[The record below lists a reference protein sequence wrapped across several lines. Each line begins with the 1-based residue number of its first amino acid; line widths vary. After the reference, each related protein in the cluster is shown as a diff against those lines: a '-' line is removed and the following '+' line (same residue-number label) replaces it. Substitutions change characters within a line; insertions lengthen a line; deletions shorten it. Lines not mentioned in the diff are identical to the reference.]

1 MGYEKIVQE
10 LAREWQMGTTS
21 VMTSQNTV
29 AKKIISSFSCGTG
42 SKTTTIGDTLELTL
56 NSAKKYLNEF
66 CNIFKEGEYTVISHK
81 KGGTVDVSKI
91 GELNRDG
98 TIIRYNTAK
107 QAEEEAKKILMKQ
120 FELPS
125 EQQRE
130 VSLIT
135 RNRDLYLNT
144 IGEAH
149 ISKLPSVS
157 YDSSVPKRELKIFHN
172 HPTNTADGNS
182 YPLSIGDII
191 TLANANVHSI
201 TALNK
206 FGEYSTVTLKEP
218 LTDGVPQY
226 ILTTFKNRLEPI
238 LGENVMPGN
247 NPPQL
252 YSSELHKAY
261 KELLPQF
268 DMKYTTNYFN
278 LANL

>member
-1 MGYEKIVQE
+1 MANGNNFRYDISEFFC
-10 LAREWQMGTTS
+10 
-21 VMTSQNTV
+21 
-29 AKKIISSFSCGTG
+29 KKIISCFSCGTG
-42 SKTTTIGDTLELTL
+42 SKATTIGD
-56 NSAKKYLNEF
+56 
-66 CNIFKEGEYTVISHK
+66 
-81 KGGTVDVSKI
+81 TVDVSKI

-130 VSLIT
+130 VCLIT
-135 RNRDLYLNT
+135 RDKDLFLNT
-144 IGEAH
+144 LGDVHEAN
-149 ISKLPSVS
+149 LPSVI
-157 YDSSVPKRELKIFHN
+157 DDLSVPKRELKIFHN

-182 YPLSIGDII
+182 YPLSIEDII
-191 TLANANVHSI
+191 TLASENVHSI

-206 FGEYSTVTLKEP
+206 FGEYSTVTLKER
-218 LTDGVPQY
+218 LTVGVLQY
-226 ILTTFKNRLEPI
+226 ILTTFKNRLEPV
-238 LGENVMPGN
+238 LGKNVMPGN

-261 KELLPQF
+261 KELLPEF